1 MKIKTIGKILG
12 RAFVLLMIVE
22 ILTGSKFSFFAAE
35 RVKITDEAGHEMPVS
50 DNGDLKI
57 SGRCNFYIN
66 GNYSGKIL
74 VNDRGK
80 DGKAENFMPVED
92 GKYSTDSEK
101 YISFVILDEEK
112 MLFRPVNGLPEI
124 IHLQQ
129 VKKDSSNPKTDFTY
143 DKVEKI
149 SGLNFLAGKNP
160 ELKVAANEGSVV
172 FVKIS
177 DSEGAKKYRVTN
189 DNFSYKFK
197 DGRYSVEVWSE
208 DSEGKKYMT
217 ELPFNEFIYDSKAP
231 EDLEI
236 TIDGDKLRR
245 EGNKIFSSSRIFIIP
260 TANESGSSIKNYIF
274 ESSDGTVAEGD
285 ELEIDSEFKGSITV
299 SAIDDCGNI
308 SEKVKSPEIILDNK
322 KPDITE
328 LTAEIEN
335 EKLIIKAAAKDSL
348 SGIESMSLFMDSG
361 EIKGRQ
367 EESEYTATIPID
379 IMKRANHS
387 VTFKVSDKAGNETTD
402 EFNFE
407 LEDNKAPE
415 LSISGVENM
424 ALYNNNV
431 KIYTKATDDN
441 LSKSECIIE
450 KFDFNG
456 RRISQ
461 KLEIEPKV
469 ILSI

>member
-57 SGRCNFYIN
+57 SGKCNFYIN

-112 MLFRPVNGLPEI
+112 MLYRPVNGLPEI

-129 VKKDSSNPKTDFTY
+129 VKNDSSNPKTDFTY

-245 EGNKIFSSSRIFIIP
+245 EGNKIFSSSRIFISP

-274 ESSDGTVAEGD
+274 EKKGVVFFVADDFLVALNLIRCLHTKLTKKFVDLFLVDNDLRVGH
-285 ELEIDSEFKGSITV
+285 EFR
-299 SAIDDCGNI
+299 
-308 SEKVKSPEIILDNK
+308 
-322 KPDITE
+322 
-328 LTAEIEN
+328 LTT
-335 EKLIIKAAAKDSL
+335 L
-348 SGIESMSLFMDSG
+348 
-361 EIKGRQ
+361 
-367 EESEYTATIPID
+367 Y
-379 IMKRANHS
+379 
-387 VTFKVSDKAGNETTD
+387 VV
-402 EFNFE
+402 FNFVNQ
-407 LEDNKAPE
+407 LFNY
-415 LSISGVENM
+415 SIV
-424 ALYNNNV
+424 Y
-431 KIYTKATDDN
+431 D
-441 LSKSECIIE
+441 
-450 KFDFNG
+450 
-456 RRISQ
+456 
-461 KLEIEPKV
+461 EI
-469 ILSI
+469 